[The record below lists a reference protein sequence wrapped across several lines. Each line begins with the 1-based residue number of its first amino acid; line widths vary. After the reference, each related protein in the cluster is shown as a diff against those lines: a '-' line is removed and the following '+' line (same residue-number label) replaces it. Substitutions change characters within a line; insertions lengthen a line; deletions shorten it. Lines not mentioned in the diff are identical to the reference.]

1 MISFSTALY
10 HFPAVMA
17 LKNEGKW
24 LFGPAQLSEEEE
36 NKRPAIQSMVQ
47 ILDENGEEVQMDRDG
62 MIEIPEG
69 SVAVIELIGPMRKY
83 GNYYCAGTDD
93 VVFYIRQMMRN
104 QNIKG
109 IILKVDTGGGAV
121 DSIAPLIQEIQA
133 RTKPIVALCD
143 LCASAGMYGVLPTD
157 HIMAENNISSEF
169 GSIGVMLS
177 FYSFQEYLKKEGIEE
192 HIIMA
197 PESDFKN
204 RDWLKAREGDYKDM
218 EQFTLSPLAQKFQA
232 DVKAF
237 RGSKLNTKVEGIL
250 AGRMFYAEDA
260 LEHGLIDSIGNMDA
274 AIEMVHRLAAG
285 RELKNATL

>member
-1 MISFSTALY
+1 M
-10 HFPAVMA
+10 
-17 LKNEGKW
+17 
-24 LFGPAQLSEEEE
+24 FGPDKLSEEEE

-47 ILDENGEEVQMDRDG
+47 ILDENGDEVQMDKNG
-62 MIEIPEG
+62 IVEVPEG

-109 IILKVDTGGGAV
+109 IILRVDTGGGAV
-121 DSIAPLIQEIQA
+121 DSIAPLLLEIQN

-143 LCASAGMYGVLPTD
+143 LCASAGMYAVLPTD
-157 HIMAENNISSEF
+157 HIMAENNISAEF
-169 GSIGVMLS
+169 GSIGVMMS

-197 PESDFKN
+197 PESDYKN
-204 RDWLKAREGDYKDM
+204 RDWLKAREGDYKEM
-218 EQFTLSPLAQKFQA
+218 EQFTLSPLAQKFKA
-232 DVKAF
+232 DVKSF
-237 RGSKLNTKVEGIL
+237 RGSKLNSKVEGIL

-260 LEHGLIDSIGNMDA
+260 LQHGLIDSIGNMDA

>member
-157 HIMAENNISSEF
+157 HIMAENNIS
-169 GSIGVMLS
+169 
-177 FYSFQEYLKKEGIEE
+177 
-192 HIIMA
+192 
-197 PESDFKN
+197 
-204 RDWLKAREGDYKDM
+204 
-218 EQFTLSPLAQKFQA
+218 
-232 DVKAF
+232 
-237 RGSKLNTKVEGIL
+237 
-250 AGRMFYAEDA
+250 
-260 LEHGLIDSIGNMDA
+260 
-274 AIEMVHRLAAG
+274 
-285 RELKNATL
+285 